1 LSSGSLSAASQ
12 RLIWT
17 SGLLGAV
24 LFTASWVLVPPQSIE
39 WGPLLV
45 FATMFVLSEWLTIP
59 IGERGVQVSVSLPVV
74 AAVAVLY
81 GPAVAGLMD
90 VCGTVVAGASR
101 TLRSRSRRRRW
112 MWLLFNCSQ
121 AAMCA
126 CAAGLAAYS
135 IRSMLSDGLALV
147 IAALVATL
155 VYIVLNSLIV
165 ASMEAALSGSTVT
178 AKLDEKRRV
187 IGYQYLL
194 YALLAILVMHLAAT
208 ERVWVSALFLLPMW
222 AAWQCFQLRA
232 LYERDYRETI
242 RALGLMIQRAHPYT
256 GGHLDRVALRAARTA
271 ERLGLPP
278 TDVDLMQDAAL
289 LHDVGKIA
297 VDEAILNFP
306 GPLNEEQWRVVR
318 KHTEVGAEILGRIQ
332 LLEPIVPWIRAHHE
346 RPDGKG
352 YPNGLSDAEI
362 PVQAKI
368 IAVVDA
374 YDAMVGGDRPGE
386 QRPYRKPVSP
396 EEALEELRRCAGTQF
411 DARVVEEFAAT
422 LREEGVA

>member
-1 LSSGSLSAASQ
+1 MSSGSLSAASK

-17 SGLLGAV
+17 SGLLAA
-24 LFTASWVLVPPQSIE
+24 LLCTASWVVAPPQSIE

-45 FATMFVLSEWLTIP
+45 FAAMFVVSEWLTIP

-81 GPAVAGLMD
+81 GPAVAGVMD
-90 VCGTVVAGASR
+90 VCGTVAAGSSR
-101 TLRSRSRRRRW
+101 TLRSRSRRRW

-126 CAAGLAAYS
+126 SAAGLAAFS
-135 IRSMLSDGLALV
+135 IRALLSDGLALV
-147 IAALVATL
+147 LAALVATL
-155 VYIVLNSLIV
+155 VYIVLNSVTV
-165 ASMEAALSGSTVT
+165 ASMEASLSGSHVM

-232 LYERDYRETI
+232 RYERDYRETI

-256 GGHLDRVALRAARTA
+256 GGHLDRVAHRAARTA

-278 TDVDLMQDAAL
+278 NDVDLMQDAAL

-297 VDEAILNFP
+297 VDEAVLNFP
-306 GPLNEEQWRVVR
+306 GPLDEEQWQVVR
-318 KHTEVGAEILGRIQ
+318 KHPEIGAEILGRIQ
-332 LLEPIVPWIRAHHE
+332 LLEPIVPWIQAHHE

-352 YPNGLSDAEI
+352 YPSGLRDAEI

-374 YDAMVGGDRPGE
+374 YDAMVGGERPGE
-386 QRPYRKPVSP
+386 QRPYRKSVTP

-411 DARVVEEFAAT
+411 DARVVEEFTAT
-422 LREEGVA
+422 LREEGVL

>member
-1 LSSGSLSAASQ
+1 MSSGSLSAALQ

-24 LFTASWVLVPPQSIE
+24 LFTTSWVLSPPQSIE
-39 WGPLLV
+39 WGPLIV

-90 VCGTVVAGASR
+90 VLGTVAAGATR
-101 TLRSRSRRRRW
+101 TVRSRSRRRW

-126 CAAGLAAYS
+126 CAAGLAAVS
-135 IRSMLSDGLALV
+135 TRSLLSDGLALV
-147 IAALVATL
+147 VAALVATL

-165 ASMEAALSGSTVT
+165 ASMEAALSGSSVT

-208 ERVWVSALFLLPMW
+208 QRVWVSALFLLPMW

-232 LYERDYRETI
+232 RYDRDYRETI

-256 GGHLDRVALRAARTA
+256 GGHLDRVAHRAVRTA
-271 ERLGLPP
+271 ERLGLPAS
-278 TDVDLMQDAAL
+278 DVDLMQDAAL

-306 GPLNEEQWRVVR
+306 GPLNEEQWQAVR
-318 KHTEVGAEILGRIQ
+318 KHTEVGAEILARIR

-352 YPNGLSDAEI
+352 YPSGLHDAEI
-362 PVQAKI
+362 PIQAKI

-386 QRPYRKPVSP
+386 QRPYRKSLTPQ
-396 EEALEELRRCAGTQF
+396 EALEELRRCAGTQF

-422 LREEGVA
+422 LAEEGAA